1 MAYPELSFTKDWTDP
16 QDFPTYEPDEEQVR
30 ADMQCLFN
38 EIRDYLNQKLV
49 AVMNGTSGAAN
60 TLTSSGQSVQDALD
74 ALNAAILLLGGGTMP
89 DEGESA
95 QWDLDMGGHAIHN
108 VADPTAAGDAAN
120 KGYVDEAVEQAT
132 AQFSSD
138 VFHAGTTAP
147 SNTKLLWVDTGN
159 SNILKYYNGTSWVS
173 VKTAWA

>member
-1 MAYPELSFTKDWTDP
+1 MAYPELAFTKDWTDP

-30 ADMQCLFN
+30 ADMQYLFN
-38 EIRDYLNQKLV
+38 EIQSYLNQKLV
-49 AVMNGTSGAAN
+49 SGLNGTSGAAN

-74 ALNAAILLLGGGTMP
+74 ALNEAVSLVAGGTIP
-89 DEGESA
+89 EEGESA

-108 VADPTAAGDAAN
+108 VADPTADADAAT
-120 KGYVDEAVEQAT
+120 KGYVDEAGRTAA

-159 SNILKYYNGTSWVS
+159 SKILKYYNGASWVGI
-173 VKTAWA
+173 KTTWA